1 MRTCSLVALLAI
13 AAVLVIAPAVRADNL
28 TVTFATIPA
37 DGMISGPPGST
48 VGWGYSITNNS
59 SLESYVATGLSADV
73 FQNGSPLAI
82 FDFPVVAPMTTV
94 TEDFTLNTADITLSL
109 GLFEFTWDPGA
120 PVPFTNSG
128 TFDLSGEFC
137 VDPTDPTTCTAAPD
151 AFASYSVTS
160 MSPAGV
166 PEPATLLLA
175 ASGLLVGLLR
185 RRA

>member
-1 MRTCSLVALLAI
+1 MRTRSLVALLAV
-13 AAVLVIAPAVRADNL
+13 AAVLVIAPALRADDL
-28 TVTFATIPA
+28 TVTFATLPA

-59 SLESYVATGLSADV
+59 TSEYYVASDLSADV
-73 FQNGSPLAI
+73 FQNGSPLSI
-82 FDFPVVAPMTTV
+82 FDFPIIGPGDTA
-94 TEDFTLNTADITLSL
+94 TEDFSLDTADITMST
-109 GLFEFTWDPGA
+109 GLYEFTWDSSA

-137 VDPTDPTTCTAAPD
+137 TDPTDPTTCTAAPD